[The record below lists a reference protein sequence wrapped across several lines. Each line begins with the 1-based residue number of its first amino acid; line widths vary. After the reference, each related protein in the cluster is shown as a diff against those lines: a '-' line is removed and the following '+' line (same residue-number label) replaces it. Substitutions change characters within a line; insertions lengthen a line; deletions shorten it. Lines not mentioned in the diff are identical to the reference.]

1 LSVRDY
7 PRTKA
12 DAPVDE
18 ATLGKYYLPFVAAS
32 QRHLIVAVIDPP
44 GHFDH

>member
-1 LSVRDY
+1 LSERNHL
-7 PRTKA
+7 RTKA

-32 QRHLIVAVIDPP
+32 QRHLIVVAID
-44 GHFDH
+44 H